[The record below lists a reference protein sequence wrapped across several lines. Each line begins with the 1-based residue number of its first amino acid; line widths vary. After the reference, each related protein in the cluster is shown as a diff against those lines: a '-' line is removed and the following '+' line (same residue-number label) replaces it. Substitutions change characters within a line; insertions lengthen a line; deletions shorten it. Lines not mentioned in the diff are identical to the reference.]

1 MTRCLLPDQATAAFE
16 QWPDASVYN
25 LDINGQYAPPSLR
38 QARQRV
44 SHCVF
49 CRTILHHAMHRSLV
63 RARSAPLTR
72 HTVLMLRL
80 CWQPGI
86 SRLLLVKHAADPNKR
101 DEAGCTPLI
110 FAAYAGFAKG
120 VEMLLKKGAEC
131 DARDRLGHTALHS
144 VASALDQVKTRW
156 TKPAEDGSSPGYF
169 TMYGHCLSAA
179 ITLGHSPFLPLPFF
193 HFFRLGNY
201 RDEKTWFWKS
211 TTAEKRAVAT
221 YQCAPSIRYQP
232 TKGYGQADE
241 RHTRT
246 AKLLIEK
253 CELSPLDENSFGESA
268 VDLARMYGFDELVA
282 LFEELEPGAAL
293 SEDDQ
298 VDWAAKHARDRERP
312 PGNQQVDDSIGHAG
326 QEEAIMAVFDG
337 DGDGVVVRDELA
349 EAL

>member
-144 VASALDQVKTRW
+144 VASALDQVKKRW

-179 ITLGHSPFLPLPFF
+179 ITLGHRPFYRCLFFIFSVSVIREAGRKDMVLEINNGREKSRCHLPVRSVHQVPA
-193 HFFRLGNY
+193 HERLRPGG
-201 RDEKTWFWKS
+201 RAAHEDCEAADRKVR
-211 TTAEKRAVAT
+211 AESSGRKQLR
-221 YQCAPSIRYQP
+221 
-232 TKGYGQADE
+232 
-241 RHTRT
+241 
-246 AKLLIEK
+246 
-253 CELSPLDENSFGESA
+253 
-268 VDLARMYGFDELVA
+268 
-282 LFEELEPGAAL
+282 
-293 SEDDQ
+293 
-298 VDWAAKHARDRERP
+298 RERCR
-312 PGNQQVDDSIGHAG
+312 PGTHVRLR
-326 QEEAIMAVFDG
+326 
-337 DGDGVVVRDELA
+337 GVGC
-349 EAL
+349 ALRGARARSWAF

>member
-144 VASALDQVKTRW
+144 VASALDQVKKRW

-179 ITLGHSPFLPLPFF
+179 SHSWPFISRLFPLPFF
-193 HFFRLGNY
+193 CFCFFNFPEKKKD
-201 RDEKTWFWKS
+201 RDGS
-211 TTAEKRAVAT
+211 V
-221 YQCAPSIRYQP
+221 SIRYQP

-268 VDLARMYGFDELVA
+268 VDLARMYGFEELVA

-312 PGNQQVDDSIGHAG
+312 PGNQQVDVDSIGHAG

>member
-193 HFFRLGNY
+193 HFFRLGNPGSG
-201 RDEKTWFWKS
+201 T
-211 TTAEKRAVAT
+211 KRHG
-221 YQCAPSIRYQP
+221 S
-232 TKGYGQADE
+232 
-241 RHTRT
+241 
-246 AKLLIEK
+246 
-253 CELSPLDENSFGESA
+253 
-268 VDLARMYGFDELVA
+268 
-282 LFEELEPGAAL
+282 
-293 SEDDQ
+293 
-298 VDWAAKHARDRERP
+298 
-312 PGNQQVDDSIGHAG
+312 GNQQRPRKEPLPPTS
-326 QEEAIMAVFDG
+326 
-337 DGDGVVVRDELA
+337 
-349 EAL
+349 ALRPSGTSPRKVTARRSSSTRGLRSC